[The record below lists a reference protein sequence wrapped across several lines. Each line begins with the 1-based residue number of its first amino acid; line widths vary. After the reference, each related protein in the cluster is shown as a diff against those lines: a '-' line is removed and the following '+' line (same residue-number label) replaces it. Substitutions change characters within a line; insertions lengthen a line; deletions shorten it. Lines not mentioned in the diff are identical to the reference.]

1 MPAEKHSFG
10 PDLFFFSCHRK
21 GIADA
26 PERQGSRVILRFLGL
41 SSSSSFSTS
50 VTIHNC
56 KAFSLCFV
64 EPLRRA
70 PGVWRK
76 HLRLP
81 QTHLRYLHHCNHG
94 VASQET
100 SVFTAGSS
108 TLQLNGVLCLQSSYS
123 LQHLVISPL
132 TLGLR
137 CKSMHRELSHHHLV
151 HRSHHSY
158 QFSSQE

>member
-10 PDLFFFSCHRK
+10 PNLLFFSCHRK
-21 GIADA
+21 EIADA
-26 PERQGSRVILRFLGL
+26 PERQGSRVILRFLSL

-64 EPLRRA
+64 
-70 PGVWRK
+70 WRK

-81 QTHLRYLHHCNHG
+81 QTHPRHLHHCNHG

-100 SVFTAGSS
+100 SVFTTGSS
-108 TLQLNGVLCLQSSYS
+108 TLQLNCLSVLCLQSSYS
-123 LQHLVISPL
+123 LQHLLISPL
-132 TLGLR
+132 TLGSR
-137 CKSMHRELSHHHLV
+137 CKSMYRELSHHHLV
-151 HRSHHSY
+151 HCSHHSY